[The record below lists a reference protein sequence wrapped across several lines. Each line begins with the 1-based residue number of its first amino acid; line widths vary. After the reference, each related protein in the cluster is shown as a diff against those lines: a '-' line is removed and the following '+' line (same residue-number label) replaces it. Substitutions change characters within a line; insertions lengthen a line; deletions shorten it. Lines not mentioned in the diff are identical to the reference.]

1 MGWGC
6 EVSPAET
13 SIQSLVLWAAALT
26 TLANF
31 AILIWG
37 IFSGPSR
44 RNASKLEDHGRRLEA
59 HDLRISAI
67 EQSQSSLPTREN
79 MHELELAMEQL
90 KGQMQVMSQKLAGYS
105 DIMTRVENVV
115 ARHEEHLL
123 KAK

>member
-1 MGWGC
+1 MGGGC
-6 EVSPAET
+6 EVTPADT

-44 RNASKLEDHGRRLEA
+44 RNASRLEDHGRRLDS

-67 EQSQSSLPTREN
+67 EQAQSAMPTREN
-79 MHELELAMEQL
+79 MHELELNMEQL
-90 KGQMQVMSQKLAGYS
+90 KGQLQVMSQRLAGYS
-105 DIMTRVENVV
+105 DIMTRVEVVV